1 MNMKTKYIIP
11 VLYVFAFFVQSCNTF
26 LDEDPKSYIA
36 ETNFYKN
43 NDNAI
48 GAINAAYGAMRQE
61 VVNLDF
67 MWMNELTTDDVT
79 YTGTTVGERIE
90 MDLLV
95 YNSKHNFLKNQ
106 WFYCYNCIN
115 RANVVLDY
123 VNEGVTDSL
132 KYRIYGEA
140 RFLRAFQYF
149 RLVRW
154 FGGVPLKIKATNGDP
169 ASLYQPRAT
178 VQQVYDQIIEDL
190 KYAEQNLDDK
200 YSYTDPLNGGRATA
214 GAAKALLGKVY
225 LTMAGYPLQQTD
237 KWQLAADK
245 LNEVI
250 VNKAKYGY
258 DLMPNLADI
267 FDVEKK
273 AANTE
278 AIWYTSGTNGLTQT
292 GWYFTRMYSWSG
304 NLIPTK
310 EMWKTSTKVFTSGST
325 TNIDYNKYDSTGL
338 YEITDLRRKAFIKR
352 RSGTNH
358 TDIDT
363 GTGTPVYAKYIDIA
377 KGSTDSRNDY
387 PHIRYTEVV
396 LMAAEALAEVG
407 GQAKMDSALMYINL
421 LRGRAGVGSLTYTDQ
436 NILRD
441 IIHKE
446 RRRELCYEGHRWC
459 DLVRWNIFPET
470 IKNHLVHQNYP
481 TYTLDNLNY
490 IGNNQ
495 NLFPIP
501 AAEIINNPNFGGQNP
516 GYE

>member
-1 MNMKTKYIIP
+1 
-11 VLYVFAFFVQSCNTF
+11 
-26 LDEDPKSYIA
+26 
-36 ETNFYKN
+36 
-43 NDNAI
+43 
-48 GAINAAYGAMRQE
+48 
-61 VVNLDF
+61 
-67 MWMNELTTDDVT
+67 
-79 YTGTTVGERIE
+79 
-90 MDLLV
+90 
-95 YNSKHNFLKNQ
+95 
-106 WFYCYNCIN
+106 
-115 RANVVLDY
+115 
-123 VNEGVTDSL
+123 
-132 KYRIYGEA
+132 
-140 RFLRAFQYF
+140 
-149 RLVRW
+149 
-154 FGGVPLKIKATNGDP
+154 
-169 ASLYQPRAT
+169 
-178 VQQVYDQIIEDL
+178 
-190 KYAEQNLDDK
+190 
-200 YSYTDPLNGGRATA
+200 
-214 GAAKALLGKVY
+214 
-225 LTMAGYPLQQTD
+225 MAGYPLQQTD

-325 TNIDYNKYDSTGL
+325 KNIDYNKYDSTGL

-436 NILRD
+436 NSLRD